1 MFQFGRAYRPWL
13 SCLEQLWSAGV
24 SSEQRTWSH
33 MGSSAVIALACMKP
47 WELSSCKKCPS
58 TSPLGWPLPHRA
70 PHGMLSLQVL
80 QHWLETFRMVVPGS
94 FLLEKGFWVSIQVSR
109 VHRGNQK
116 WHCWWA
122 GPGSAS
128 FPFSSLRLLD
138 EPARK
143 TGLLLSFLWR
153 LILYS
158 YHSYV
163 RCFRVIFF
171 SLWQPRRILVYFF
184 KRLCGARFDYRCSTL
199 CYSAQTGRKAVWTL
213 PF

>member
-199 CYSAQTGRKAVWTL
+199 CYSA
-213 PF
+213 